1 MKSTQDQVRIA
12 DAWGCLWRRD
22 RRVLVGGLVLTFVLA
37 LTASYTVL
45 ADSPQAADTGICD
58 RTKAVQVAI
67 QGMIDGAPNC
77 EHVTAEQLAGIDAL
91 QLDNKNL
98 RTLKAGDFAG
108 LSGLR
113 DLHLQGNRL
122 TTLPQGLF
130 DDLINLRYLRLGRN
144 ELSSLRSDAFS
155 ALAHLRG
162 LWLHRNRL
170 TELPAGV
177 FADLSHLERLNLNR
191 NRLTTLR
198 ADAFVGLT
206 ALQRLLLQHNQL
218 SALPD
223 GVFADLAALHTLSL
237 RSNVE
242 LSEWPVGVFDGLSV
256 QRLDINGTGLDQ
268 PPPRPNIIVIY
279 VDDLGYNDVSYNGA
293 TQITT
298 TNIDR
303 LAASGVIFENG
314 LVNSPVCTPS
324 RGGLLTGRYASRF
337 GLDNNIP
344 SWTPD
349 DPLNGLPLS
358 EKTVATY
365 LQDYGYRTGMV
376 GKWIQGTHE
385 SLHPLARGFDYF
397 FGFLGGGHHYWEAW
411 LDLAD
416 YDRTTKPGYK
426 RFNILKL
433 HENYE
438 QVEPDGKYLTEAL
451 TDKAVEFIKTDSREP
466 FFLYL
471 AHLAPHGPFQVPDDH
486 LDNFAHIGD
495 SNNED
500 DVQRRTYL
508 AMIDVLDAGVGQ
520 ILTALEEAGELRN
533 TLIFFLSDNGGDPSK
548 QADTS
553 PWRGRKGSLWEGG
566 IHVPFLASWPGGW
579 PVGVSYEPQVINLD
593 IAATALALAGAA
605 PDPDWPSMDGVNLDP
620 YVRGDIEGVPH
631 AVLYWRRWSNYPT
644 RMKFAVRTNKYKLV
658 RQTKEGRARF
668 YDFTLYDEWK
678 DGASDPA
685 YADEIERLSGLW
697 NAWNRQNPPSQ
708 FDVAD
713 YPKTGTGA
721 EQQAFLEELRA
732 WRATIPVAQY
742 EHPNMVTL
750 SEE

>member
-12 DAWGCLWRRD
+12 DARGGLWRRD
-22 RRVLVGGLVLTFVLA
+22 RRVLVGGLVLAFILA
-37 LTASYTVL
+37 LTARYTVL
-45 ADSPQAADTGICD
+45 ADAPQAAVTGICD
-58 RTKAVQVAI
+58 RTEAVQGVI
-67 QGMIDGAPNC
+67 QSMIAGAPNC
-77 EHVTAEQLAGIDAL
+77 EHITAEQLAGIDAL
-91 QLDNKNL
+91 QLGNKNL
-98 RTLKAGDFAG
+98 LTLRAGDFAG

-113 DLHLQGNRL
+113 ALYLQGNRL
-122 TTLPQGLF
+122 TALPQGLF
-130 DDLINLRYLRLGRN
+130 DDLINLRRLQLGNN
-144 ELSSLRSDAFS
+144 ELTSLRSDTFS
-155 ALAHLRG
+155 ALAQLRR
-162 LWLHRNRL
+162 LWLHRNSL
-170 TELPAGV
+170 TQLPAGV
-177 FADLSHLERLNLNR
+177 FAGLSRLERLNLSR
-191 NRLTTLR
+191 NRLTALR
-198 ADAFVGLT
+198 ADAFAALT
-206 ALQRLLLQHNQL
+206 
-218 SALPD
+218 
-223 GVFADLAALHTLSL
+223 ALHTLAL
-237 RSNVE
+237 RGNVE
-242 LSEWPVGVFDGLSV
+242 LSGWPVGVFDGLSV
-256 QRLDINGTGLDQ
+256 QHLDINDTGLDQ

-303 LAASGVIFENG
+303 LAANGVIFESG
-314 LVNSPVCTPS
+314 FVNSPVCTPS

-365 LQDYGYRTGMV
+365 LQDYGYRTGMI

-397 FGFLGGGHHYWEAW
+397 FGFLGGGHHYWAAW

-416 YDRTTKPGYK
+416 YDRTTNSGYK

-471 AHLAPHGPFQVPDDH
+471 AHLAPHGPFQAPDAH
-486 LDNFAHIGD
+486 IASFAHIGN

-508 AMIDVLDAGVGQ
+508 AMIDVLDEGVGQ

-548 QADTS
+548 QADNS
-553 PWRGRKGSLWEGG
+553 PWRGRKGTLWEGG

-579 PVGVSYEPQVINLD
+579 PVGVSYEPQVISLD
-593 IAATALALAGAA
+593 IAATALAVAGAA

-620 YVRGDIEGVPH
+620 YVRGAIEGVPH
-631 AVLYWRRWSNYPT
+631 AVLYWRRWSKDPT
-644 RMKFAVRTNKYKLV
+644 RMKFAVRTNEYKLI
-658 RQTKEGRARF
+658 RQNSGTRARF
-668 YDFTLYDEWK
+668 FDFTLYDEWK
-678 DGASDPA
+678 DVASDPA

-708 FDVAD
+708 FPTGD

-721 EQQAFLEELRA
+721 EQQAFMEELRA
-732 WRATIPVAQY
+732 RRATIPVAQY